1 MKLNIAIIHP
11 QNLKSYK
18 AKKKS
23 GNLQSLGEHMKK
35 TKMPLDSALCAETIK
50 IAIMTHRVVEVLEN
64 EQTQILRELAKEAV
78 KLVIQQYNATNPTY
92 N

>member
-1 MKLNIAIIHP
+1 MKNKLP
-11 QNLKSYK
+11 LET
-18 AKKKS
+18 
-23 GNLQSLGEHMKK
+23 SLC
-35 TKMPLDSALCAETIK
+35 PDAIK

-78 KLVIQQYNATNPTY
+78 KLVIQQYNATNPAY

>member
-1 MKLNIAIIHP
+1 
-11 QNLKSYK
+11 
-18 AKKKS
+18 
-23 GNLQSLGEHMKK
+23 MKK